1 MQWKNP
7 NELFGQPN
15 ISRRKRTLDP
25 SNNQTGLRTDT
36 LDMLCSLLIWLQSFL
51 PLAYFAADTP
61 DSLQSL
67 QLAKLCPDSGPL
79 HLLFPY
85 LECFSSEKRA
95 SHSLHSLHRCTPPE
109 SPSLPTQIIK
119 AHVYLFYISIMDTF
133 RFITANFTSL
143 VWCWVDP
150 SKVQNETSSSSNVFL
165 PRSSSLQHKENA
177 SYHYL
182 VPTFWSPLF
191 PLHSTSNQQ
200 FCWLCLQKYI
210 LDYARLKEIKEV

>member
-36 LDMLCSLLIWLQSFL
+36 LYMLCSLLIWLQSFL
-51 PLAYFAADTP
+51 PLAYFTADTP

-79 HLLFPY
+79 RLLFPY
-85 LECFSSEKRA
+85 LECFSSEERA

-109 SPSLPTQIIK
+109 SPSLPNQIIK
-119 AHVYLFYISIMDTF
+119 AHVCLFYVSIMDTF

-143 VWCWVDP
+143 AWCWVDP
-150 SKVQNETSSSSNVFL
+150 SKVQNETHLPPQMCFCHGLLHYSTRKMHPTTTWSQPFGALSFLYTQHPISNFVGSAFKNI
-165 PRSSSLQHKENA
+165 S
-177 SYHYL
+177 
-182 VPTFWSPLF
+182 
-191 PLHSTSNQQ
+191 
-200 FCWLCLQKYI
+200 
-210 LDYARLKEIKEV
+210 